1 MLEHVIES
9 TIEEELSKEKQA
21 VYEKLANIF
30 DPETAISYV
39 CPKTN
44 EIRDNTTL
52 EDLKLLDSNK
62 QRAYLERL
70 RQLVHYKTTTQPLSR
85 VDLE

>member
-21 VYEKLANIF
+21 LYEKLANIF

-44 EIRDNTTL
+44 EVRDNTTL
-52 EDLKLLDSNK
+52 EDLKLQKHLKISSK
-62 QRAYLERL
+62 FQ
-70 RQLVHYKTTTQPLSR
+70 K
-85 VDLE
+85 